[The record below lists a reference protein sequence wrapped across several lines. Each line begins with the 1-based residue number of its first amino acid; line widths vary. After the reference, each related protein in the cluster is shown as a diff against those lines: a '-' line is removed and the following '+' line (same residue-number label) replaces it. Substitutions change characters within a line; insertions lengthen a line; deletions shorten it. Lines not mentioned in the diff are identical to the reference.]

1 MEKKPRVLVVD
12 DEERFRRTLAKMLRA
27 EGLTVAEAASG
38 EAALRALAEA
48 APDVVML
55 DIRMPGMSGLEALEE
70 IKRRAPLTEVIM
82 LTGHA
87 SLDAALEIM
96 RRGGYDYVLKP
107 CPLEELLVKIE
118 SAFEKKMEREKI
130 KADLT

>member
-12 DEERFRRTLAKMLRA
+12 DEARFRRTLAKMLRA